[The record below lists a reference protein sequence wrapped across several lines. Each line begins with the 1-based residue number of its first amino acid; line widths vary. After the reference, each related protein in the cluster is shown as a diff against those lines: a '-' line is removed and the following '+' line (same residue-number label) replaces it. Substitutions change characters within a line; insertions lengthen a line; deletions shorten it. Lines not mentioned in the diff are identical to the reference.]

1 MTLISSTI
9 LDRIASLHDLSQPDH
24 LLDQLDE
31 LLSQT
36 FKLNRGDI
44 TGFGLDC
51 GVCCFSKKER
61 ALRFAGAK
69 SNLYQKVGE
78 NVREIKGD
86 KVSLGYDFKEHPIP
100 FKVVET
106 SLDEKSSF
114 YMFSDGIT
122 DQIGGKKKL
131 MYGKKRLLHQI
142 QSSASVAEAIERI
155 MKDLK
160 GYQADNNRRD
170 DLTLF
175 GFSF

>member
-9 LDRIASLHDLSQPDH
+9 LDRIASLNNLSQPDR
-24 LLDQLDE
+24 LLDQLDK

-36 FKLNRGDI
+36 FKLNKGDS

-51 GVCCFSKKER
+51 GVCCFSKKEGI
-61 ALRFAGAK
+61 LRFAGAK
-69 SNLYQKVGE
+69 SNLYQKVGD
-78 NVREIKGD
+78 NVREMKGD

-100 FKVVET
+100 FKVMET

-142 QSSASVAEAIERI
+142 QSSASVTEAIERI
-155 MKDLK
+155 MKDLAN
-160 GYQADNNRRD
+160 YQSDHKRRD